1 MLCLHPVILSDRV
14 VPCGKCIPC
23 LKRRQRDWFIRI
35 QQELLVS
42 TCSYFVTLT
51 YEDEHL
57 DFDDGVPV
65 VSRRDC
71 QLFFKRLRKEI
82 YPDKVRYFLCSEY
95 GPRTLRPHYH
105 CIIFNFPVNL
115 DAYKTITKCWKKG
128 FVTVAPVNDARCNY
142 LAKYVVTGYVL
153 PDFLQIKSRKP
164 FSLQSRHP
172 GIGYSYLSDRNV
184 ARHRLLLTAGMPV
197 QGHTESAPR
206 YYRDRIFN
214 DDEKRVISERIR
226 TYCKNSLYEFVRNN
240 FSDDPLDVR
249 QYDEPERR
257 LVDKYS
263 RKLKT
268 KGKL

>member
-35 QQELLVS
+35 NQELLSSV
-42 TCSYFVTLT
+42 CSYFITLT
-51 YEDEHL
+51 YEDGHL
-57 DFDDGVPV
+57 NFDDGIPV

-71 QLFFKRLRKEI
+71 QLFFKRLRKKI
-82 YPDKVRYFLCSEY
+82 YPNKIRYFLCSEY

-105 CIIFNFPVNL
+105 LIVFNFPLNL
-115 DAYKTITKCWKKG
+115 DPCETITNCWKKG
-128 FVTVAPVNDARCNY
+128 FVTVSPVNDARCNY

-153 PDFLQIKSRKP
+153 PDFLNVKSRRP

-172 GIGYSYLSDRNV
+172 GIGASYLSSRNV
-184 ARHRLLLTAGMPV
+184 ERHKSLLTADMPV
-197 QGHTESAPR
+197 QGHAESAPR

-214 DDEKRVISERIR
+214 DEEKRIISERIR
-226 TYCKNSLYEFVRNN
+226 SYCENSLQEYNRDN
-240 FSDDPLDVR
+240 FSDDPLDTR
-249 QYDEPERR
+249 QYSEPERR
-257 LVDKYS
+257 LI
-263 RKLKT
+263 LKSIRQIKS